1 MTDTVVAEGLTKT
14 YGDVRA
20 LDGVSLRVAAG
31 EVVALLGPN
40 GAGKTTLVRA
50 LTGTT
55 EPDAGTAR
63 LFGDEPTAVDRR
75 RLGVLPQAFDP
86 PGRLTPREL
95 LRYYGGLY
103 DDHEPIDATLERVGV
118 ADVSGTAY
126 EDLSGGQRRRTCL
139 GITLINEPDLLV
151 LDEPTASIDPAGR
164 RRVRE
169 TVAELA
175 AAGATVLLTTHDVAE
190 AERLADR
197 VGLLSEGELIASGA
211 PAELVADHGGDHR
224 LVVECERPDAVSL
237 SDVGDR
243 IERTDG
249 ELRVYGVDADAIG
262 SVVDEVAAA
271 GVEPTAVSWA
281 RPGLEDV
288 YLSLTGEAYDPWGA
302 SGEDAGRERSAE
314 VSP

>member
-20 LDGVSLRVAAG
+20 LSGVSLTVGAG

-63 LFGDEPTAVDRR
+63 LFGDEPTAVDRA

-103 DDHEPIDATLERVGV
+103 DDHDPVEETLARVGV
-118 ADVSGTAY
+118 ADVAGTAY

-139 GITLINEPDLLV
+139 GITLINDPDLLV

-169 TVAELA
+169 TVAELS

-197 VGLLSEGELIASGA
+197 VGLLADGELIAAGQ
-211 PAELVADHGGDHR
+211 PADLVADHGGDHR
-224 LVVECERPDAVSL
+224 LVVECDRPSAVDVG
-237 SDVGDR
+237 DVGDR
-243 IERTDG
+243 VERTDD
-249 ELRVYGVDADAIG
+249 ELRVYGVDSGAIG
-262 SVVDEVAAA
+262 DVVDAVRAA
-271 GVEPTAVSWA
+271 GEAPEAVSWA

-288 YLSLTGEAYDPWGA
+288 YLSLTGEAYDPWGGR
-302 SGEDAGRERSAE
+302 GEDGEADRRAE

>member
-1 MTDTVVAEGLTKT
+1 MTDTVVADGLSKT

-20 LDGVSLRVAAG
+20 LSDVSLSVAAG

-55 EPDAGTAR
+55 VPDAGSAT
-63 LFGDEPTAVDRR
+63 LFDAAPTDVDRH

-95 LRYYGGLY
+95 LQYYGGLY
-103 DDHEPIDATLERVGV
+103 DDGLAVDATLERVGV
-118 ADVSGTAY
+118 ADVADTAY

-139 GITLINEPDLLV
+139 GITLINDPDLLV

-169 TVAELA
+169 TVSTLA
-175 AAGATVLLTTHDVAE
+175 DAGATVLLTTHDVAE

-197 VGLLSEGELIASGA
+197 VGLLVDGELIAEGP
-211 PAELVADHGGDHR
+211 PADLVAEHGGDHR
-224 LVVECERPDAVSL
+224 LVVECDRPDEIDPTAL
-237 SDVGDR
+237 RADVER
-243 IERTDG
+243 VERTSA
-249 ELRVYGVDADAIG
+249 ELRVYGAEVDDVGPIVDHLRAD
-262 SVVDEVAAA
+262 
-271 GVEPTAVSWA
+271 GVEPTALSWA

-288 YLSLTGEAYDPWGA
+288 YLALAGEAYDPSGSDRGA
-302 SGEDAGRERSAE
+302 ERERE
-314 VSP
+314 VSA